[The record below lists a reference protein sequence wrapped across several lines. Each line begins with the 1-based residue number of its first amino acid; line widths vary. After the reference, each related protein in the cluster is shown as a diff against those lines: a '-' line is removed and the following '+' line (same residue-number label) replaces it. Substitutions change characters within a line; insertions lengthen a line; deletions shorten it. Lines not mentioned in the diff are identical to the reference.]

1 MAPPNQEE
9 SSGAAK
15 RPASPTGSKASL
27 NSGPSQRSRRN
38 SVGSFGY
45 GDHHGGG
52 AEALRLAG
60 PDNQTKQYD
69 DGVLRKRTQV
79 ETDVLAREKA
89 AHELADALP
98 KEISTIPTVD
108 LFLPEALKD
117 AVFVGHLVTDLDSVG
132 GAIGAAALYN
142 GKAALA
148 SEINSETAF
157 ALEEWGVEKPP
168 TIEEVLKENPN
179 AKICLVDHQQ
189 TSQMNPSINPDN
201 VVGVIDHHALQSKT
215 IVTDRP
221 IYIDIRPWGSMSTI
235 ISHTFLTHHKRPP
248 VGVAGMLLCAILS
261 DTLNLQGPTTTEWDR

>member
-1 MAPPNQEE
+1 ML
-9 SSGAAK
+9 K
-15 RPASPTGSKASL
+15 RGH
-27 NSGPSQRSRRN
+27 
-38 SVGSFGY
+38 SVGFLGY
-45 GDHHGGG
+45 REHHGGG

-60 PDNQTKQYD
+60 PDNKTKQYD
-69 DGVLRKRTQV
+69 GGVLRKRTQV
-79 ETDVLAREKA
+79 EADVLAREKA
-89 AHELADALP
+89 AQELADALP
-98 KEISTIPTVD
+98 KESSTIPTIN

-157 ALEEWGVEKPP
+157 ALDEWGVDKPP
-168 TIEEVLKENPN
+168 TIEEVLKENPD

-189 TSQMNPSINPDN
+189 TSQMNPAINPDN

-235 ISHTFLTHHKRPP
+235 ISHTFLTHQKRPS